1 MTPSWRKPVGMLGIL
16 LLILLWCVAIT
27 SLSGV
32 VGGWPWTA
40 QLVFYLFTG
49 LIWITPLKPLLRWM
63 EVGRW
68 R

>member
-16 LLILLWCVAIT
+16 VLIIVWCVAIT

-32 VGGWPWTA
+32 VGGWHWA
-40 QLVFYLFTG
+40 FQLVFYLFTG
-49 LIWITPLKPLLRWM
+49 LIWITPMKPMLRWM

>member
-16 LLILLWCVAIT
+16 LLILIWCVAIT

-32 VGGWPWTA
+32 VGSCHWLA

-49 LIWITPLKPLLRWM
+49 LIWITPMKPMLRWM